1 MAKTATERSEIVV
14 TAEALDRALAR
25 YESLVAEAQR
35 TPLESKKSIERA
47 AKVTREAAQ
56 TGEEMGALVS
66 ALARA
71 IQSMSARQE
80 TQSKALLERGREIQ
94 TRAGQLEGFATRFAE
109 LAAETTSI
117 NEGVQDFARAS
128 EGGDDAK
135 MKFLKALRDRMTPVI
150 EASRELAKGAQAAS
164 FLEIV
169 KQADA
174 LSQTLASAKNKVELT
189 AKRLGGTMP
198 S

>member
-1 MAKTATERSEIVV
+1 MAKPATERSEIVV

-25 YESLVAEAQR
+25 YESLTTEAQR

-47 AKVTREAAQ
+47 AKLTTEAAQ

-71 IQSMSARQE
+71 IQAMSARQE
-80 TQSKALLERGREIQ
+80 TYSKALLERGREIQ
-94 TRAGQLEGFATRFAE
+94 MRAGLLEGLATRFAE
-109 LAAETTSI
+109 LASETTSI
-117 NEGVQDFARAS
+117 NEGVQEFARAA

-150 EASRELAKGAQAAS
+150 EASRELAKSAKEAS
-164 FLEIV
+164 FPEIV